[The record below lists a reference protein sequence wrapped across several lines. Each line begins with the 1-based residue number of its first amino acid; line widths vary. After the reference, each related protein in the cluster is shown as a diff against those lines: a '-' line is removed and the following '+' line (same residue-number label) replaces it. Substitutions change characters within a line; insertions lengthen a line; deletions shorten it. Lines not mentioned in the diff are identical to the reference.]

1 MTDAN
6 HSLPERRLDLPGP
19 FSVRHHNAERFDDR
33 LENRVRARCS
43 ASRPHTRKH
52 GFFTGK

>member
-19 FSVRHHNAERFDDR
+19 FSVRHRNAERFDDR
-33 LENRVRARCS
+33 LENRVLARCS